1 MRKIAFITTSIVAVL
16 ALAVSVILLATKEE
30 EHVEVSSD
38 SVVMVDS
45 DPVSV
50 GINVDAG
57 IDNRSTDKREEE
69 VSEKAD
75 FVYRTHIVSLADLVP
90 EEAETEEVRT
100 AEELASYVL
109 DHGLDGS
116 EREAYLGGR
125 YDEVQEWIDSNYAA
139 PTYVVDETTYVYPET
154 TYVYPEGDTL
164 NPYDGINYHNGVLET
179 YYDLPMEG
187 LVDMVHALG
196 IEGTYWVREDGVKM
210 WDDYVIVAADFD
222 YEPRGTITETS
233 LGTGIVLDTGEG
245 GWGWHDIAVEG
256 W

>member
-1 MRKIAFITTSIVAVL
+1 MKKIAFITTGIVAAL
-16 ALAVSVILLATKEE
+16 ALAVSATLLVKEDR
-30 EHVEVSSD
+30 HAQD
-38 SVVMVDS
+38 NRNSVVMVVG
-45 DPVSV
+45 DPV
-50 GINVDAG
+50 GIGIAPAAG
-57 IDNRSTDKREEE
+57 TDSERTVEEE

-75 FVYRTHIVSLADLVP
+75 FVYRTHVVSLADLVP
-90 EEAETEEVRT
+90 EEETAEDIRT

-116 EREAYLGGR
+116 EREEYLGDR
-125 YDEVQEWIDSNYAA
+125 YDEVQEWIDSNYSA
-139 PTYVVDETTYVYPET
+139 PTYVADDI

>member
-1 MRKIAFITTSIVAVL
+1 MKKIAFITTGIVAAL
-16 ALAVSVILLATKEE
+16 ALALSATLLVKEDRHAE
-30 EHVEVSSD
+30 D
-38 SVVMVDS
+38 NRNSVVMVVG
-45 DPVSV
+45 DPVGT
-50 GINVDAG
+50 GIAPAAG
-57 IDNRSTDKREEE
+57 TDSERTVEEK

-75 FVYRTHIVSLADLVP
+75 FVYRTHVVSLADLVP
-90 EEAETEEVRT
+90 EEETAEDIRT

-116 EREAYLGGR
+116 DREAYLGDR
-125 YDEVQEWIDSNYAA
+125 YDEVQEWIDSNYEA
-139 PTYVVDETTYVYPET
+139 PAYVYDETTYVD
-154 TYVYPEGDTL
+154 TYVAPSGDCL
-164 NPYDGINYHNGVLET
+164 NPEDGINYYNGVLET